1 MESLPQWGGLPR
13 LAVCWP
19 DCDAKTVHVTFA
31 SSDWSL
37 PGIELNRQP
46 DGEFLLF
53 LGEYK
58 HAGKIYFKFIIDGT
72 LWKVNPQ
79 FPVVTD
85 ELGIDN
91 NCWAPEEATEYH
103 DSCEKRLRRKLTL
116 MNINREALCE
126 FALSIHGSV
135 DGYGRQIECVIDE
148 NGPTRTC
155 STLSMSGSWSEI
167 VFLRFQPVKGGVY
180 LSSPDDK
187 SLEELEEGNS
197 CPAREMAGGILD
209 KIYVNEKEE
218 EEEIWVA
225 KFPTDFNH
233 KMLPYKPLK
242 TYNHSER
249 ELLMESE
256 CATLRFL
263 NQHTRVPAPQIYA
276 YDVRYTLVSG
286 GETEIKIES
295 PDLQSNSWKPI
306 TGNRIGWPFILLG
319 DLGGTPSWL
328 PLDNFLK
335 EPLLPNDPSDSRL
348 MTWKQVMMYRME
360 LAEHPLSACG
370 YLTLNTFFW
379 QVKKGPNSRKIR
391 TTKAEFG
398 IRPCIYDRC
407 KPFTHSIVA
416 AFNVPPGDRHFP
428 PISSIRSLDSITAY
442 YRHLLNHGFVRGID
456 EFVALWQMKAMLYE
470 LFSSRYEYGPFIL
483 QYPDISRH
491 NIIVSGHLFDWERT
505 KAMPIQTAIC
515 PPRMC
520 FFSDWYESGPI
531 EVLARY
537 KAECPDIMKLLAVT
551 HANDDQPNILG
562 GVRFC
567 TKERFLSIISEEKLL
582 FPIVLLEETCK
593 DHPALIGKIALKN
606 LPMMFLSVRGYEWES
621 VKEASMQKGALRFV
635 LQDWVEEQRVS
646 KSF

>member
-1 MESLPQWGGLPR
+1 M
-13 LAVCWP
+13 
-19 DCDAKTVHVTFA
+19 
-31 SSDWSL
+31 
-37 PGIELNRQP
+37 
-46 DGEFLLF
+46 
-53 LGEYK
+53 
-58 HAGKIYFKFIIDGT
+58 
-72 LWKVNPQ
+72 NPQ

-187 SLEELEEGNS
+187 SLEEFEEGNS

-348 MTWKQVMMYRME
+348 MV
-360 LAEHPLSACG
+360 
-370 YLTLNTFFW
+370 
-379 QVKKGPNSRKIR
+379 SRS
-391 TTKAEFG
+391 
-398 IRPCIYDRC
+398 P
-407 KPFTHSIVA
+407 TH
-416 AFNVPPGDRHFP
+416 
-428 PISSIRSLDSITAY
+428 
-442 YRHLLNHGFVRGID
+442 
-456 EFVALWQMKAMLYE
+456 LY
-470 LFSSRYEYGPFIL
+470 
-483 QYPDISRH
+483 
-491 NIIVSGHLFDWERT
+491 
-505 KAMPIQTAIC
+505 C
-515 PPRMC
+515 
-520 FFSDWYESGPI
+520 
-531 EVLARY
+531 
-537 KAECPDIMKLLAVT
+537 
-551 HANDDQPNILG
+551 
-562 GVRFC
+562 
-567 TKERFLSIISEEKLL
+567 
-582 FPIVLLEETCK
+582 
-593 DHPALIGKIALKN
+593 
-606 LPMMFLSVRGYEWES
+606 
-621 VKEASMQKGALRFV
+621 
-635 LQDWVEEQRVS
+635 
-646 KSF
+646 